1 MEINNFIVT
10 CHGWSA
16 SNWTAH
22 SLNLN
27 PNILC
32 THSARN
38 VLADDKELQS
48 NKNLKEHINQLQ
60 KGYNQRQGRSLDIIY
75 DEIEAF
81 GDANNYGSVHVLRMR
96 DLPVIYEKYG
106 VSIRSFKVVNIVRN
120 PVDLVWSGYG
130 QFKDLFRY
138 DINELHWT
146 TGKVIR
152 QALEFVNYIGKKY
165 NIYIGDF
172 ENLAF
177 IGACA
182 ILESLKLDLK
192 AYSKVGTIKNIDFSG
207 TFQMEEITSNKL
219 IYQEF
224 LNSLGLSSSSAEDYL
239 DDVFKTG
246 IVNKHKSDSKKL
258 SSFER
263 FHEFLPWQK
272 EVFLYFF
279 NLHDLKKPYESFGYN
294 FDYTKL

>member
-1 MEINNFIVT
+1 MNHFIVT

-27 PNILC
+27 ANILC

-38 VLADDKELQS
+38 ILADDKELQS
-48 NKNLKEHINQLQ
+48 NKNLKEYINQLQ
-60 KGYNQRQGRSLDIIY
+60 KGYSQRQGRSLDTIY
-75 DEIEAF
+75 AEIEAL
-81 GDANNYGSVHVLRMR
+81 GNAQNYGSVHVLRMR
-96 DLPVIYEKYG
+96 DLPVISEKYG
-106 VSIRSFKVVNIVRN
+106 DSARSFKVVNIVRN

-182 ILESLKLDLK
+182 ILESLKLDLM
-192 AYSKVGTIKNIDFSG
+192 AYPKVDAIKNINFSG
-207 TFQMEEITSNKL
+207 TFQMEDITSNKL
-219 IYQEF
+219 KYKEF
-224 LNSLGLSSSSAEDYL
+224 LNSLGLSSSSNEDYL

-246 IVNKHKSDSKKL
+246 VVNKHKHDSKRL
-258 SSFER
+258 SAFER
-263 FHEFLPWQK
+263 FNEFLPWQK
-272 EVFLYFF
+272 EVFLHFF
-279 NLHDLKKPYESFGYN
+279 NFHDLKKSYESFGYN
-294 FDYTKL
+294 FDYLKL